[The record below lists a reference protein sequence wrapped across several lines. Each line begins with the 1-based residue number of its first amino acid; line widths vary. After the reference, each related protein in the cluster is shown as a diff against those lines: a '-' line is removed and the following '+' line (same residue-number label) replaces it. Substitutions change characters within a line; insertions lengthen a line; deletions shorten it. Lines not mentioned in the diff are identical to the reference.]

1 MHGRTHCCVGHR
13 PFIGDGVQLR
23 VLHTNGGPD
32 DVRAD
37 GVARADARAD
47 GVARADLAGTDAAAI
62 SSSDAQSV
70 SSMDSGLYRG

>member
-1 MHGRTHCCVGHR
+1 MHRNVL
-13 PFIGDGVQLR
+13 QLEA
-23 VLHTNGGPD
+23 
-32 DVRAD
+32 DV
-37 GVARADARAD
+37 RAD

>member
-23 VLHTNGGPD
+23 VLHTNGAPD
-32 DVRAD
+32 DV
-37 GVARADARAD
+37 RAD